1 MQLESLNEEDFPDG
15 VVPRVTLKHKD
26 DSTLEVNP
34 PGSSVNLSLD
44 DVNNMHTMAYNNSSG
59 KAMFQR
65 AKSVE
70 PATFK
75 RSVRPNSSRYP
86 VAYQSH
92 DETSRGNVTRRA
104 GGSTIQVT
112 RSGDLLD
119 SHNEK
124 FTERKP
130 FTPKTLKT
138 NSKSKLVEFKYYNR
152 PPAKKE
158 FGNDFEDD
166 MNRTNIPKSALGR
179 TMHYPRNKPIPKMT
193 TESDLMNETL
203 QSRADHEVTPTGVPP
218 LNISLDPDHIN
229 WLQEQSRKSSSRRGY
244 ESHVD
249 KASDFGTTQ
258 RSRNRPP
265 AGLSTYKTKDMKTTL
280 AGTNTMTLDKVQ
292 ESGYVLCSQSDL

>member
-1 MQLESLNEEDFPDG
+1 MESLNDEDFPDG
-15 VVPRVTLKHKD
+15 VVPRMTLKHKD

-44 DVNNMHTMAYNNSSG
+44 GVNNMHTMAQNSSSH

-65 AKSVE
+65 TKSVE
-70 PATFK
+70 PATFS
-75 RSVRPNSSRYP
+75 RSVRPNSSRHP
-86 VAYQSH
+86 VAYHSLDDFSH
-92 DETSRGNVTRRA
+92 GNVTRRA
-104 GGSTIQVT
+104 GGSAMQVT

-119 SHNEK
+119 SHTEK

-158 FGNDFEDD
+158 VDNHFEDN

-179 TMHYPRNKPIPKMT
+179 TMHYPRNKPVPKMT

-249 KASDFGTTQ
+249 KVSDIGTTY
-258 RSRNRPP
+258 RSVNRPP
-265 AGLSTYKTKDMKTTL
+265 AGFSTYKTKDMKTTL
-280 AGTNTMTLDKVQ
+280 AGNNTMTLDKVQ
-292 ESGYVLCSQSDL
+292 ESGYVSSSYCDH